1 MKKQTLEEIVRLIS
15 EEEMS
20 PDDVRN
26 IMGAIRKQ
34 DAVAGDIVVCIDD
47 VDDIIYESLGE
58 IHVITREME
67 NGLKFIVDE
76 NVGWYFDMASERFWD
91 SFIDDIS
98 EATKKVIDGE
108 ALSALLLCS
117 RK

>member
-1 MKKQTLEEIVRLIS
+1 MKKQTLEEIMRLIS
-15 EEEMS
+15 EEKMDEE
-20 PDDVRN
+20 DVRN
-26 IMGAIRKQ
+26 VMNVIRKQ
-34 DAVAGDIVVCIDD
+34 DVVVGDIVVCIDD

-58 IHVITREME
+58 MHVITREME

-108 ALSALLLCS
+108 ALSAFLLCS